1 MAFKVGR
8 NDPCPCG
15 SGRKYKQ
22 CCEGKTGRLGPL
34 HWAAIVALALA
45 AGLAV
50 VLAVNIL
57 RGGDGAGARRCPPG
71 QVWSD
76 AHGHCHAPQ

>member
-1 MAFKVGR
+1 MSTSKVGR

-15 SGRKYKQ
+15 SGRKYKN
-22 CCEGKTGRLGPL
+22 CCEGKAGRLGPGQ
-34 HWAAIVALALA
+34 WAAIAAVALAA
-45 AGLAV
+45 ALLVFLV
-50 VLAVNIL
+50 VNVLTGK
-57 RGGDGAGARRCPPG
+57 GGRARRCPPG